1 MFDNWFAFHVARNDT
16 ELPSASPFAH
26 HQHMIPSPASQS
38 LVAVRKGIGRH
49 APRWRE
55 QWRRRYD
62 FRCQQLK
69 VICSGIPSVLPPRC
83 PPEGDMGRKRR
94 TRSISRLPL
103 LMDVYSQECPKPK
116 PFRTTHWSSPHHH
129 HRFSLGVNPP
139 PLFPHLP
146 TDSSFHRPIGHEP
159 RFL

>member
-83 PPEGDMGRKRR
+83 PPRR
-94 TRSISRLPL
+94 GHGTKTTNEEHLKTSVADGCL
-103 LMDVYSQECPKPK
+103 LAGMPK
-116 PFRTTHWSSPHHH
+116 T
-129 HRFSLGVNPP
+129 
-139 PLFPHLP
+139 
-146 TDSSFHRPIGHEP
+146 
-159 RFL
+159 